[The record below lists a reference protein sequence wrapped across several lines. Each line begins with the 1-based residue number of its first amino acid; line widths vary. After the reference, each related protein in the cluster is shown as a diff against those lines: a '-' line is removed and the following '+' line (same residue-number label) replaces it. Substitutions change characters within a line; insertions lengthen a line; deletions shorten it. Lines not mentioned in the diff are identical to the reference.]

1 LRGPESNFLLRLLR
15 LGYHGQDAVLT
26 CEGGRT
32 GGHKSLATTSH
43 WQAWSSV
50 LYTDASEVAS
60 DSRASRRAEPEPGPA
75 RWYRARAAAP
85 VAASDCENDRDR
97 DSEIDFVVPRLTG
110 ANLYGTT
117 GGPPSRWQ
125 HHSIQSLAPGTA
137 AGEASS
143 RAIHKM
149 VSDIRNIIR

>member
-1 LRGPESNFLLRLLR
+1 VS
-15 LGYHGQDAVLT
+15 T

-60 DSRASRRAEPEPGPA
+60 DSRASRRASD
-75 RWYRARAAAP
+75 
-85 VAASDCENDRDR
+85 SDCENDRDR
-97 DSEIDFVVPRLTG
+97 DSEIDFVVPSLTG

-117 GGPPSRWQ
+117 GGATLTVAASQ
-125 HHSIQSLAPGTA
+125 HLQSLAPGPA
-137 AGEASS
+137 AGGASGRGHS
-143 RAIHKM
+143 QKSERYAK
-149 VSDIRNIIR
+149 